1 MEFIKES
8 IEKIDKFHK
17 SDTGRKLAITLKITG
32 KIVTTVTNIVGAP
45 PLVGILGSALG
56 IGADMLNP
64 PLNLAML
71 TKQKEELQ
79 LSIAESSD
87 FAKELLEKN
96 LEDIQDSISESL
108 ANHTKNLQEEVQKSF
123 KDISERLH
131 SIEKELSNVSEIT
144 NQIHEVVLELR
155 HMEGLETLEGAYK
168 TFLDGSHNLNETFNL
183 FSNFIIELQTK
194 AFQSLRPEKIQKY
207 LSRLSRSKSKEF
219 VLETLEYILMV
230 RGKYLLLVAGF
241 YLFKNDL
248 ERVGKEYDSFND
260 DCEEFMKL
268 RESIV
273 SEEFADSIAPLEI
286 PIEEAIQDR
295 KNSAIFRQQSYKPDD
310 KLKELLNDLELGYLV
325 EVFIAEGINS
335 DLLMMCNDEE
345 LEKMGLNLGER
356 KIILKYITREDKEL
370 GGVIEKEKKHSLG
383 TPYRKSSNVS
393 KPYSKIESK
402 NFPPFHYA

>member
-1 MEFIKES
+1 MDFIKES

-32 KIVTTVTNIVGAP
+32 KMVTTVTNIVGAP

-79 LSIAESSD
+79 LSIAESTG

-123 KDISERLH
+123 KDISERLS

-168 TFLDGSHNLNETFNL
+168 TFLNGSHNLNETFNL

-194 AFQSLRPEKIQKY
+194 AIQSLSPEKIQQY
-207 LSRLSRSKSKEF
+207 LSRLSRSKSQEF

-248 ERVGKEYDSFND
+248 ERVDKEYVSFNN

-268 RESIV
+268 RESII
-273 SEEFADSIAPLEI
+273 SEEFADIIAPLESAN
-286 PIEEAIQDR
+286 EEATKER
-295 KNSAIFRQQSYKPDD
+295 KISDILRQQSYKPDD
-310 KLKELLNDLELGYLV
+310 KLKELLNGLELAYLYEIFV
-325 EVFIAEGINS
+325 AEGISN
-335 DLLMMCNDEE
+335 DLLLKCNEE
-345 LEKMGLNLGER
+345 KLEKMGLNLGER
-356 KIILKYITREDKEL
+356 MKILEHIGREEM
-370 GGVIEKEKKHSLG
+370 
-383 TPYRKSSNVS
+383 
-393 KPYSKIESK
+393 KPETIESK
-402 NFPPFHYA
+402 NFVTQVFLLANYE